1 MQGARTGSK
10 PWGWKT
16 SKSFKCP
23 GQVEKTDINTHTHHV
38 MTLMQKKTNREREER
53 GNVIWLKEGRA
64 WLGLGYD

>member
-10 PWGWKT
+10 PWGSKT

-38 MTLMQKKTNREREER
+38 MTLMQKKTNRERER
-53 GNVIWLKEGRA
+53 RKRQCSMVEGR
-64 WLGLGYD
+64 